1 MAKSCVWLVPWA
13 AYPQKVGWI
22 DRNDI
27 ILRPIKFAGT
37 KNYSYLADCNFN
49 FLKNF
54 IVNHIL
60 GLMFSQ
66 FFENISIPRSIMT
79 F

>member
-37 KNYSYLADCNFN
+37 KTYSYLADCKFN
-49 FLKNF
+49 F
-54 IVNHIL
+54 
-60 GLMFSQ
+60 
-66 FFENISIPRSIMT
+66 
-79 F
+79 